1 MRKFGE
7 SSFEE
12 LRLADYGTLDKTNNA
27 SNASSSVD
35 IPTSEH
41 PHGATARTGSART
54 STDPVS
60 FKQQSSSTMS
70 PPKFLSFEESRLAEY
85 DKRSKTDDTSHAGS
99 GFPTALKTADR
110 EDLHEGGA
118 QRAQPIKP
126 WPPVLNQAPSSS
138 AKGTIGTKF
147 APKSERDY
155 TYPCVCKYQSITF
168 MESFEPFSF
177 EELRLADYKK
187 LNKTDSAASTDF
199 GLPTAP
205 ATPLPEETKDEQRS
219 SQPSQP
225 FSFGSKQA
233 EMTQA
238 VESAALFHSQPAENE
253 TAQNKEPEL
262 STPPKTF
269 QETLGKTRKFS
280 PTGSDEAVV
289 TKSMPPAPAVGS
301 VPVSDVNTDPSAS
314 RSFFGLPESE
324 FKTESSSMFSFKPS
338 TASAQTKTE
347 SSFKFTP
354 LRETA
359 AGNQT
364 TTSWFPSMKL
374 PKQDA
379 NISDTTSLFSS
390 LPKTTIA
397 ADSSFSKI
405 SETKLLNDKTT
416 NTQSSESDTIKTA
429 ENIDSATQQSQAKS
443 QENVSDVAALRSNY
457 KTNFEAP
464 SATSSLDSVLD
475 KPSSK
480 IGNELSTDQSVH
492 TPSLTD
498 QAEESGYQDPF
509 KSFPDMAASLPQ
521 PNEIADPTVKGV
533 PKESVKPAPTL
544 KQQPIQQQESTEG
557 INPFQ
562 PFSAQKADPLQSK
575 DTTPALISGQTATA
589 ASKPVPP
596 VFKFKTNPSLLS
608 STRNIQAERQK
619 FMQLHHTRENKAS
632 GADEQLRTTPLV
644 SLTVKESS
652 EATAKTSVFPQYA
665 FLGCRIPE
673 PSSLDEENST
683 SSTVH
688 GMFSSTTS
696 VDEEP
701 EPVLLNT
708 NTPWSAFI
716 CGSQGSGKSYTLS
729 AIIENCLYASPAIGK
744 LPKPLAGIVF
754 HNNTASAHN
763 ICEAAQLVSLGVKVN
778 VLVSRSNYHALSTIY
793 KNAVG
798 VKHEKLLNV
807 QPLVL
812 QSHHLTAE
820 RMHRLMAFAE
830 SETAVPLYMEVI
842 MRILREMAITGLPFS
857 YATFKANLDNEGL
870 QPGQKV
876 MMDMRLDLL
885 ESFLDPGCI
894 KASKKTSSKKPD
906 LFTTSPGSLTIVDLS
921 DPFLDAGTTCTLFD
935 ILLSVFLSSR
945 PDSGLLVCLDEAHKF
960 MKNTPAAE
968 TFTENLLAVIREQR
982 HNACRVVVATQEPTI
997 SPKLLDLCSM
1007 TFVHRF
1013 TSPDWM
1019 LTLKKHLAGASD
1031 LAASAA
1037 DGGSVADKKKKKG
1050 TAAQLFEKIINLDVG
1065 ESLLFAPSAVLEVD
1079 EHGKKKKLG
1088 MGCVRF
1094 KTRSRLGVDG
1104 GQSVLA
1110 VRE

>member
-1 MRKFGE
+1 M
-7 SSFEE
+7 
-12 LRLADYGTLDKTNNA
+12 
-27 SNASSSVD
+27 
-35 IPTSEH
+35 
-41 PHGATARTGSART
+41 
-54 STDPVS
+54 
-60 FKQQSSSTMS
+60 
-70 PPKFLSFEESRLAEY
+70 
-85 DKRSKTDDTSHAGS
+85 
-99 GFPTALKTADR
+99 
-110 EDLHEGGA
+110 
-118 QRAQPIKP
+118 KP
-126 WPPVLNQAPSSS
+126 
-138 AKGTIGTKF
+138 
-147 APKSERDY
+147 
-155 TYPCVCKYQSITF
+155 
-168 MESFEPFSF
+168 
-177 EELRLADYKK
+177 
-187 LNKTDSAASTDF
+187 
-199 GLPTAP
+199 
-205 ATPLPEETKDEQRS
+205 
-219 SQPSQP
+219 
-225 FSFGSKQA
+225 
-233 EMTQA
+233 
-238 VESAALFHSQPAENE
+238 
-253 TAQNKEPEL
+253 
-262 STPPKTF
+262 
-269 QETLGKTRKFS
+269 
-280 PTGSDEAVV
+280 
-289 TKSMPPAPAVGS
+289 
-301 VPVSDVNTDPSAS
+301 
-314 RSFFGLPESE
+314 
-324 FKTESSSMFSFKPS
+324 
-338 TASAQTKTE
+338 
-347 SSFKFTP
+347 
-354 LRETA
+354 
-359 AGNQT
+359 
-364 TTSWFPSMKL
+364 

-397 ADSSFSKI
+397 ADFSFSKI

-429 ENIDSATQQSQAKS
+429 ENIDSATQQSQARS
-443 QENVSDVAALRSNY
+443 QENVSDVASLRSNY
-457 KTNFEAP
+457 KTDFEAP

-480 IGNELSTDQSVH
+480 MGNELSTDQSVH

-521 PNEIADPTVKGV
+521 PNETADPTVKGV

-544 KQQPIQQQESTEG
+544 KQQPIQPVGHKQASTEG

-562 PFSAQKADPLQSK
+562 PFSAQKVDPLQPK
-575 DTTPALISGQTATA
+575 DTTHALMSGQTAIA

-608 STRNIQAERQK
+608 STGNIQAERQK

-652 EATAKTSVFPQYA
+652 EATAKISVFPQYA

-683 SSTVH
+683 SSIVH
-688 GMFSSTTS
+688 GMFSSTTP
-696 VDEEP
+696 VDEKP
-701 EPVLLNT
+701 EPILLNT

-885 ESFLDPGCI
+885 ESFLDPSCI
-894 KASKKTSSKKPD
+894 KASKKTSSKKTD
-906 LFTTSPGSLTIVDLS
+906 LFTTSPGTLTIVDLS

-968 TFTENLLAVIREQR
+968 TFTENLLTVIREQR